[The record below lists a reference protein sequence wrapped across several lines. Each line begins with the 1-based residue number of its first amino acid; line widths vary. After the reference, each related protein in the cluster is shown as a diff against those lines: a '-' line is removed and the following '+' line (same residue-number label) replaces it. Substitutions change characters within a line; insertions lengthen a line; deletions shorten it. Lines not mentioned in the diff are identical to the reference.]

1 MLTSLQLEL
10 LKTFSRP
17 IPDEQVL
24 EIKQLLAD
32 YFAQKVDEGVDA
44 LFTEKG
50 WDGSQAEAWAS
61 EHNRTPYSHD

>member
-17 IPDEQVL
+17 IPDDQVL
-24 EIKQLLAD
+24 EIKQLLAN

-44 LFTEKG
+44 LFAEKN
-50 WDGSQAEAWAS
+50 WDATTVENWLTD
-61 EHNRTPYSHD
+61 HNRTPYRHD

>member
-24 EIKQLLAD
+24 EIKELLAD
-32 YFAQKVDEGVDA
+32 YFARKVDEGVDA
-44 LFTEKG
+44 LFTEQG
-50 WDGSQAEAWAS
+50 WDSSMVDNWLNA
-61 EHNRTPYSHD
+61 HDRTPYHHD

>member
-24 EIKQLLAD
+24 EIKQLLAN

-44 LFTEKG
+44 LFAEKG
-50 WDGSQAEAWAS
+50 WDNSTIES
-61 EHNRTPYSHD
+61 

>member
-32 YFAQKVDEGVDA
+32 YFARKVDEGVDS

-50 WDGSQAEAWAS
+50 WDDSIVENWLNA
-61 EHNRTPYSHD
+61 HDRTPYRHD

>member
-1 MLTSLQLEL
+1 MLTPLQLEL

-32 YFAQKVDEGVDA
+32 YFARKVEEDVDV

-50 WDGSQAEAWAS
+50 WDVSTVENWAQ
-61 EHNRTPYSHD
+61 EHNRTPYTHD